1 METTQQATDL
11 NTAMKV
17 AEHLLFPSNSDKSIP
32 LAIVGQSGIGKTA
45 ALTALAGRREHTV
58 STSFEELKE
67 GRRHIYN
74 PTLYILKGFN
84 RGNHD
89 LQRKLAELL
98 TRRNLTP
105 VVLELT
111 HEDLHEGNLNTE
123 LCNALTWLYV
133 RPEPTQWVQGMHT
146 KWGMASPVFP
156 ASPYAHLIADF
167 ISTHPQYLTW
177 CPEPT
182 ITYIPESLAQPK
194 TGTDAA
200 KKACL
205 SDSGDGKPTVTYNG
219 ALQRN
224 FVFQCIMRPD
234 HWKHLG
240 VDLNKVERASYRH
253 TDLSPAR
260 WSNLALALGNL
271 PLVEELKPLSPE
283 VEALI
288 TGAVGVEVANEFKRF
303 ISGHR
308 RLWLPYLH
316 LLDDQDL
323 LRAPASALRSNGPDA
338 CARVCFYVSQMCDL
352 WATGSTRWDEDFEE
366 SRVSADEFLEL
377 AVRLVSLVMLGSME
391 RSKHYNSDF
400 VQGVL
405 PVLNEVREI
414 VFETSAHLA
423 ASDVPAGL
431 VPPGLIDAI
440 NEVLG
445 SDEDICDAG
454 GLKLYSLFEY
464 MDALV
469 NTGG

>member
-1 METTQQATDL
+1 MATTPQATDL

-17 AEHLLFPSNSDKSIP
+17 AEHLLFPSKGNKSIP
-32 LAIVGQSGIGKTA
+32 IAIVGQSGIGKTA
-45 ALTALAGRREHTV
+45 ALTALANRQEYTV
-58 STSFEELKE
+58 STSFEALKE
-67 GRRHIYN
+67 GRHRPDR

-84 RGNHD
+84 QGNHE
-89 LQRKLAELL
+89 LQRELAALL
-98 TRRNLTP
+98 THRNHTP
-105 VVLELT
+105 VVIELT
-111 HEDLHEGNLNTE
+111 HEDLHEGNLSAE

-133 RPEPTQWVQGMHT
+133 RPEPTRWVQGMHT
-146 KWGMASPVFP
+146 KWGLASSAFP

-167 ISTHPQYLTW
+167 ISTNPQYLTW

-182 ITYIPESLAQPK
+182 ISHVPESLAQTK
-194 TGTDAA
+194 TGTGAA
-200 KKACL
+200 KNGCRT
-205 SDSGDGKPTVTYNG
+205 DGEDGKPTVTYNG

-224 FVFQCIMRPD
+224 FVFQSIMRPD

-240 VDLNKVERASYRH
+240 VDLNKVEFATYRR

-260 WSNLALALGNL
+260 WSNLALVLGNL
-271 PLVEELKPLSPE
+271 PLIEELKPLSPE

-288 TGAVGVEVANEFKRF
+288 TGAVGVEVGEKFGDF

-323 LRAPASALRSNGPDA
+323 LRAPASVLWSNGPDA
-338 CARVCFYVSQMCDL
+338 CARVSFYVSEMCEV
-352 WATGSTRWDEDFEE
+352 WVAGSTRWGEE
-366 SRVSADEFLEL
+366 YTVTEREFLEVV
-377 AVRLVSLVMLGSME
+377 VRLVSLVILGSIE
-391 RSKHYNSDF
+391 HGKHYSPEF

-405 PVLNEVREI
+405 PAVEKVRKV

-431 VPPGLIDAI
+431 VPPGLIDFLK
-440 NEVLG
+440 EFLG
-445 SDEDICDAG
+445 SGEDICDAG

-469 NTGG
+469 DAR

>member
-1 METTQQATDL
+1 MVTTQQATDL
-11 NTAMKV
+11 NTVMKV
-17 AEHLLFPSNSDKSIP
+17 AEHLLFPSRGKKSVP
-32 LAIVGQSGIGKTA
+32 VAIVGASGIGKTA
-45 ALTALAGRREHTV
+45 ALTALANRREYTV

-67 GRRHIYN
+67 GRHRPDR
-74 PTLYILKGFN
+74 PTLYILKGLN

-89 LQRKLAELL
+89 LQRELAALL
-98 TRRNLTP
+98 TRRNHAP
-105 VVLELT
+105 VVIELT
-111 HEDLHEGNLNTE
+111 HEELQEGNLNAE

-133 RPEPTQWVQGMHT
+133 RPEPAQWVQGMHT
-146 KWGMASPVFP
+146 EWGMASSVFP

-177 CPEPT
+177 YPEPT
-182 ITYIPESLAQPK
+182 ISYIPESLAQTK
-194 TGTDAA
+194 TGADAS
-200 KKACL
+200 KKACRTN
-205 SDSGDGKPTVTYNG
+205 GEDGKPTVTYNG

-224 FVFQCIMRPD
+224 FVFQSIMNPNQ
-234 HWKHLG
+234 WKHLG
-240 VDLNKVERASYRH
+240 VDLSKVEFASYRR

-260 WSNLALALGNL
+260 WSNLALALENL
-271 PLVEELKPLSPE
+271 PLIEELKPLSPE

-288 TGAVGVEVANEFKRF
+288 TGAVGAEVADEFKRF

-323 LRAPASALRSNGPDA
+323 LRAPASVLGSNGSEV
-338 CARVCFYVSQMCDL
+338 CARVCFYVSQMCNL
-352 WATGSTRWDEDFEE
+352 WATGPTRWDEDFEE
-366 SRVSADEFLEL
+366 SEVSTGEFLEVV
-377 AVRLVSLVMLGSME
+377 VRLVSLVILGSME
-391 RSKHYNSDF
+391 RGKYYNPYF

-405 PVLNEVREI
+405 PAVEKVRKV

-431 VPPGLIDAI
+431 VPPGLIDFLK
-440 NEVLG
+440 EFLG
-445 SDEDICDAG
+445 SGEDICDAG

>member
-1 METTQQATDL
+1 MVTTQQATDL
-11 NTAMKV
+11 NTAMKT
-17 AEHLLFPSNSDKSIP
+17 AEHLLFPTKGKKSLP
-32 LAIVGQSGIGKTA
+32 VAIVGQSGIGKTA
-45 ALTALAGRREHTV
+45 ALTALAHRREHAV
-58 STSFEELKE
+58 STSLEALKE
-67 GRRHIYN
+67 GRHRPDR

-84 RGNHD
+84 RENHD
-89 LQRKLAELL
+89 LQRELAALL
-98 TRRNLTP
+98 NRRNHAP
-105 VVLELT
+105 VVIELT
-111 HEDLHEGNLNTE
+111 HEDLHEGNLSAE

-133 RPEPTQWVQGMHT
+133 RPEPAQWVRGMHT
-146 KWGMASPVFP
+146 KWSLASSAFP

-177 CPEPT
+177 CTEPT
-182 ITYIPESLAQPK
+182 VSYIPESLAQTK
-194 TGTDAA
+194 TGADAA
-200 KKACL
+200 KKACRT
-205 SDSGDGKPTVTYNG
+205 DGKDGKPIRTYNN
-219 ALQRN
+219 ALHQN
-224 FVFQCIMRPD
+224 FVFQSIMRPD

-240 VDLNKVERASYRH
+240 VDLKKVEFATYRY

-260 WSNLALALGNL
+260 WSNLALALENL
-271 PLVEELKPLSPE
+271 PLIEELKPLTPE

-288 TGAVGVEVANEFKRF
+288 TGAVGVEVADEFKKF

-323 LRAPASALRSNGPDA
+323 LRAPASVLGSNGPDA

-352 WATGSTRWDEDFEE
+352 WATGPTRWDEDFEE
-366 SRVSADEFLEL
+366 PRVSADEFLEL
-377 AVRLVSLVMLGSME
+377 AVRLVSLVILGSME
-391 RSKHYNSDF
+391 RSKHYNPEF

-405 PVLNEVREI
+405 PVVEEVRKV

-445 SDEDICDAG
+445 SCEDANDTG
-454 GLKLYSLFEY
+454 ELKLYSLFAY
-464 MDALV
+464 MDAL
-469 NTGG
+469 TGAGD

>member
-1 METTQQATDL
+1 MVTTQQATDL

-17 AEHLLFPSNSDKSIP
+17 AEHLLFPSRGKKSVP
-32 LAIVGQSGIGKTA
+32 VAIVGASGIGKTA
-45 ALTALAGRREHTV
+45 ALTALANRREYTV
-58 STSFEELKE
+58 STSFEALKE
-67 GRRHIYN
+67 GRHRPDQ
-74 PTLYILKGFN
+74 PTLYILRGFN
-84 RGNHD
+84 RENHD
-89 LQRKLAELL
+89 LQRGLAALL
-98 TRRNLTP
+98 TRRNQAP
-105 VVLELT
+105 VVIELT
-111 HEDLHEGNLNTE
+111 HEDLHEGNLSAE

-146 KWGMASPVFP
+146 KWGMASSVFP

-182 ITYIPESLAQPK
+182 ITYIPESLTQTK
-194 TGTDAA
+194 TGTGAA
-200 KKACL
+200 KKACRT
-205 SDSGDGKPTVTYNG
+205 DSGDGKPTVTYNG

-224 FVFQCIMRPD
+224 FVFQSIMRPD

-240 VDLNKVERASYRH
+240 VDLNKVEFATYRR

-271 PLVEELKPLSPE
+271 PLIEELKPLSPE

-288 TGAVGVEVANEFKRF
+288 AGAVGAEVGEKFGDF

-323 LRAPASALRSNGPDA
+323 LRAPASALMSNGPDVYT
-338 CARVCFYVSQMCDL
+338 RVCFYVSEMCEA
-352 WATGSTRWDEDFEE
+352 WVAGSTRWGEE
-366 SRVSADEFLEL
+366 YTVTEREFLEV
-377 AVRLVSLVMLGSME
+377 AVRLVSLVILGSIE
-391 RSKHYNSDF
+391 HGKHYSPEF

-405 PVLNEVREI
+405 PAVEKVRKV

-423 ASDVPAGL
+423 ASDVPVGL

-445 SDEDICDAG
+445 LGEGTLDAG
-454 GLKLYSLFEY
+454 GMKLYSLFEY

-469 NTGG
+469 DAR

>member
-17 AEHLLFPSNSDKSIP
+17 AEHLLFPSEGKKSTP
-32 LAIVGQSGIGKTA
+32 VALVGQSGIGKTA
-45 ALTALAGRREHTV
+45 ALTALAKRREYAV
-58 STSFEELKE
+58 STSVEALKE
-67 GRRHIYN
+67 GRYRPDQ

-84 RGNHD
+84 HGSYD
-89 LQRKLAELL
+89 LQRELAALL
-98 TRRNLTP
+98 NRRNHAS
-105 VVLELT
+105 VVIELT
-111 HEDLHEGNLNTE
+111 HEDLHEGNLSAE

-133 RPEPTQWVQGMHT
+133 RPEPAQWVQGMHT
-146 KWGMASPVFP
+146 KWGLASSVFP

-167 ISTHPQYLTW
+167 ISTNPQYLTW

-182 ITYIPESLAQPK
+182 ISYIPESLAQA
-194 TGTDAA
+194 DAA
-200 KKACL
+200 KNACRT
-205 SDSGDGKPTVTYNG
+205 DGEDGKPTITYNG

-224 FVFQCIMRPD
+224 FVFQHIMNPN

-240 VDLNKVERASYRH
+240 VDLNKVEFASYRH

-260 WSNLALALGNL
+260 WSNLALALENL
-271 PLVEELKPLSPE
+271 PLIEELKPLTPE

-288 TGAVGVEVANEFKRF
+288 TGAVGVEVADEFKRF

-323 LRAPASALRSNGPDA
+323 LRAPASALGSNGSEV
-338 CARVCFYVSQMCDL
+338 CGRVCFYVSQMCDL
-352 WATGSTRWDEDFEE
+352 WATGPTRWDEDFEE
-366 SRVSADEFLEL
+366 SEVSTGEFLEL

-391 RSKHYNSDF
+391 RSKHYNPEF
-400 VQGVL
+400 VRGVL
-405 PVLNEVREI
+405 PVVEEVREI

-445 SDEDICDAG
+445 SGEDICDAG

-469 NTGG
+469 NAGG

>member
-17 AEHLLFPSNSDKSIP
+17 AEHLLFPSKGKKSMP
-32 LAIVGQSGIGKTA
+32 VALVGQSGIGKTA
-45 ALTALAGRREHTV
+45 ALTALAKRREYAV
-58 STSFEELKE
+58 STSVEALKE
-67 GRRHIYN
+67 GRYRPDQH
-74 PTLYILKGFN
+74 TLYILKGFN
-84 RGNHD
+84 RENHD
-89 LQRKLAELL
+89 LQRELAALL
-98 TRRNLTP
+98 NRRNHAP
-105 VVLELT
+105 VVIELT
-111 HEDLHEGNLNTE
+111 HEDLHEGNLSAE

-133 RPEPTQWVQGMHT
+133 RPEPTQWVRGMHT
-146 KWGMASPVFP
+146 KWGFASSAFP

-182 ITYIPESLAQPK
+182 SSHIPESLAQTK

-200 KKACL
+200 NKACHT
-205 SDSGDGKPTVTYNG
+205 DGKDGKPTTAYNNV
-219 ALQRN
+219 LQRN
-224 FVFQCIMRPD
+224 FVFQSIMRPD

-240 VDLNKVERASYRH
+240 VDLNKVEFATYRY

-260 WSNLALALGNL
+260 WSNLALALENL
-271 PLVEELKPLSPE
+271 PLIEELKPLTPE

-288 TGAVGVEVANEFKRF
+288 TGAVGVEVADEFKKF
-303 ISGHR
+303 ISGYR

-316 LLDDQDL
+316 LLNDEDL
-323 LRAPASALRSNGPDA
+323 LRAPASVLWSNGPDA

-352 WATGSTRWDEDFEE
+352 WATGPTRWGEDFEE

-377 AVRLVSLVMLGSME
+377 AVRLVFLVILGSME
-391 RSKHYNSDF
+391 HGKYYSPEF
-400 VQGVL
+400 VQNIL
-405 PVLNEVREI
+405 PALNEVREI

-423 ASDVPAGL
+423 ASDVPPGL

-445 SDEDICDAG
+445 LGEDTPDAG

-464 MDALV
+464 MEALV
-469 NTGG
+469 NAGD

>member
-1 METTQQATDL
+1 MVTTQQATDL

-17 AEHLLFPSNSDKSIP
+17 AEHLLFPSKGNKSIP
-32 LAIVGQSGIGKTA
+32 IALVGQSGIGKTA

-58 STSFEELKE
+58 STSFEALKE
-67 GRRHIYN
+67 GRHRPDR

-84 RGNHD
+84 QGNHE
-89 LQRKLAELL
+89 LQRELAALL
-98 TRRNLTP
+98 THRNHTP
-105 VVLELT
+105 VVIELT
-111 HEDLHEGNLNTE
+111 HEDLHEGNLSAE

-146 KWGMASPVFP
+146 KWGLASSAFP

-167 ISTHPQYLTW
+167 ISTNPQYLTW

-182 ITYIPESLAQPK
+182 ISYIPESLTQTK
-194 TGTDAA
+194 TGTGAA
-200 KKACL
+200 KNGCRT
-205 SDSGDGKPTVTYNG
+205 DGEGGKPTVTYNG

-224 FVFQCIMRPD
+224 FVFQSIMNPN

-240 VDLNKVERASYRH
+240 VDLNKVEFATYRR

-260 WSNLALALGNL
+260 WSNLALALENL
-271 PLVEELKPLSPE
+271 PLIEELKPLTPE

-288 TGAVGVEVANEFKRF
+288 AGAVGAEVGEKFGDF

-323 LRAPASALRSNGPDA
+323 LRAPASALGSNGSDV
-338 CARVCFYVSQMCDL
+338 CARVSFYVSEMCEV
-352 WATGSTRWDEDFEE
+352 WVAGSTRWGEE
-366 SRVSADEFLEL
+366 YTVTEKELLEI
-377 AVRLVSLVMLGSME
+377 AVRLVSLVILGSIE
-391 RSKHYNSDF
+391 RGKHYSPEF

-405 PVLNEVREI
+405 PAVEKVRKV

-431 VPPGLIDAI
+431 IPPGLIDAI
-440 NEVLG
+440 NDVLG
-445 SDEDICDAG
+445 LSEGTPDAG

>member
-1 METTQQATDL
+1 MVTTQQATDL

-17 AEHLLFPSNSDKSIP
+17 AEHLLFPSKGNKSIP
-32 LAIVGQSGIGKTA
+32 IALVGQSGIGKTA

-58 STSFEELKE
+58 STSFEALKE
-67 GRRHIYN
+67 GRHRPDR

-84 RGNHD
+84 QGNHE
-89 LQRKLAELL
+89 LQRELAALL
-98 TRRNLTP
+98 THRNHTP
-105 VVLELT
+105 VVIELT
-111 HEDLHEGNLNTE
+111 HEALHEGNLSAE

-146 KWGMASPVFP
+146 KWGLASSAFP

-167 ISTHPQYLTW
+167 ISTNPQYLTW

-182 ITYIPESLAQPK
+182 ISYIPESLTQTK
-194 TGTDAA
+194 TGTGAA
-200 KKACL
+200 KNGCRT
-205 SDSGDGKPTVTYNG
+205 DGEGGKPTVTYNG

-224 FVFQCIMRPD
+224 FVFQSIMNPN

-240 VDLNKVERASYRH
+240 VDLNKVEFATYRR

-260 WSNLALALGNL
+260 WSNLALALENL
-271 PLVEELKPLSPE
+271 PLIEELKPLTPE

-288 TGAVGVEVANEFKRF
+288 AGAVGAEVGEKFGDF

-323 LRAPASALRSNGPDA
+323 LRAPASALGSNGSDV
-338 CARVCFYVSQMCDL
+338 CARVSFYVSEMCEV
-352 WATGSTRWDEDFEE
+352 WVAGSTRWGEE
-366 SRVSADEFLEL
+366 YTVTEKELLEI
-377 AVRLVSLVMLGSME
+377 AVRLVSLVILGSIE
-391 RSKHYNSDF
+391 RGKHYSPEF

-405 PVLNEVREI
+405 PAVEKVRKV

-423 ASDVPAGL
+423 ASAVPAGL
-431 VPPGLIDAI
+431 IPPGLIDAI
-440 NEVLG
+440 NDVLG
-445 SDEDICDAG
+445 LSEGTPDAG

>member
-1 METTQQATDL
+1 MTTTQQATDL

-17 AEHLLFPSNSDKSIP
+17 AEHLLFPSEGKKSIP
-32 LAIVGQSGIGKTA
+32 VAFVGQSGIGKTA
-45 ALTALAGRREHTV
+45 ALTALAHRREHTI
-58 STSFEELKE
+58 STNLEALKE
-67 GRRHIYN
+67 RHHRPDR

-84 RGNHD
+84 QGNHD
-89 LQRKLAELL
+89 LQRELAALL
-98 TRRNLTP
+98 NHRNHTP
-105 VVLELT
+105 VVIELT
-111 HEDLHEGNLNTE
+111 HEELQEGDLTAE

-146 KWGMASPVFP
+146 KWGMASSAFP

-182 ITYIPESLAQPK
+182 ITYIPESVTQTK
-194 TGTDAA
+194 TGADAA
-200 KKACL
+200 KKACHT
-205 SDSGDGKPTVTYNG
+205 DGKGGKHTITYNG

-224 FVFQCIMRPD
+224 FVFQSIMNPN

-260 WSNLALALGNL
+260 WSNLALALENL
-271 PLVEELKPLSPE
+271 PLIEELKPLTPE

-288 TGAVGVEVANEFKRF
+288 TGAVGVEVGEKFGDF

-323 LRAPASALRSNGPDA
+323 LRAPASVLRSNGPDVYT
-338 CARVCFYVSQMCDL
+338 RVCFYVSEMCEA
-352 WATGSTRWDEDFEE
+352 WVAGSTRWGEE
-366 SRVSADEFLEL
+366 SEVTEKEFLEVV
-377 AVRLVSLVMLGSME
+377 VRLVSLVILGSMKHG
-391 RSKHYNSDF
+391 KHYNPYF

-405 PVLNEVREI
+405 PVVEEVRKV

-423 ASDVPAGL
+423 ASDVPVGL
-431 VPPGLIDAI
+431 VPPGLIDFLK
-440 NEVLG
+440 EFLG
-445 SDEDICDAG
+445 SGEDICDAG

-469 NTGG
+469 DAR

>member
-1 METTQQATDL
+1 MVTTQQATDL

-17 AEHLLFPSNSDKSIP
+17 AEYLLFPSKGQKSIP
-32 LAIVGQSGIGKTA
+32 IALVGASGIGKTA

-58 STSFEELKE
+58 STSFEALKE
-67 GRRHIYN
+67 GRHR
-74 PTLYILKGFN
+74 PDRTTLYILKGLN

-89 LQRKLAELL
+89 LQRELATLL
-98 TRRNLTP
+98 NHRNHAP
-105 VVLELT
+105 VVIELT
-111 HEDLHEGNLNTE
+111 HEELQEGNLNAE

-146 KWGMASPVFP
+146 KWGLASSAFP

-182 ITYIPESLAQPK
+182 ITYIPESVAQTK
-194 TGTDAA
+194 TGAGA
-200 KKACL
+200 VQKACRT
-205 SDSGDGKPTVTYNG
+205 DGKDGKPTVTYNG
-219 ALQRN
+219 ALHRN
-224 FVFQCIMRPD
+224 FVFQSIMNPN

-260 WSNLALALGNL
+260 WSNLALALENL
-271 PLVEELKPLSPE
+271 PLIEELKPLTPE

-288 TGAVGVEVANEFKRF
+288 TGAVGAEVAEKFGDF

-323 LRAPASALRSNGPDA
+323 LRAPASALRSNGPDVYT
-338 CARVCFYVSQMCDL
+338 RVCFYVSEMCEA
-352 WATGSTRWDEDFEE
+352 WVAGSTRWGEE
-366 SRVSADEFLEL
+366 SAMTEKELLEVV
-377 AVRLVSLVMLGSME
+377 VRLVSLVMLGSIE
-391 RSKHYNSDF
+391 HGKHYSPEF

-405 PVLNEVREI
+405 PAVEKVRKV

-423 ASDVPAGL
+423 ASDVPPGL
-431 VPPGLIDAI
+431 VPPGLIDAL

-445 SDEDICDAG
+445 LGEDICDAG
-454 GLKLYSLFEY
+454 GLKLYSLFAY

-469 NTGG
+469 DAE

>member
-1 METTQQATDL
+1 MVTTQQATDL

-17 AEHLLFPSNSDKSIP
+17 AEHLLFPSKGQKSIP
-32 LAIVGQSGIGKTA
+32 IALVGASGIGKTA
-45 ALTALAGRREHTV
+45 ALTALANRREYTV
-58 STSFEELKE
+58 STSFEALKE
-67 GRRHIYN
+67 GRHRPDR
-74 PTLYILKGFN
+74 PTLYILKGLN

-89 LQRKLAELL
+89 LQRELATLL
-98 TRRNLTP
+98 NHRNHAP
-105 VVLELT
+105 VVIELT
-111 HEDLHEGNLNTE
+111 HEELQEGNLNAE

-146 KWGMASPVFP
+146 KWGMASSVFP

-167 ISTHPQYLTW
+167 ISNHPQYLTW

-182 ITYIPESLAQPK
+182 ISHVPESLTQTK
-194 TGTDAA
+194 TGAGA
-200 KKACL
+200 VKEACRTN
-205 SDSGDGKPTVTYNG
+205 GEDGKPTVTYNG

-224 FVFQCIMRPD
+224 FVFQSIMNPN

-260 WSNLALALGNL
+260 WSNLALALENL
-271 PLVEELKPLSPE
+271 PLIEELKPLTPE

-288 TGAVGVEVANEFKRF
+288 TGAVGVEVGEKFGDF

-308 RLWLPYLH
+308 RLWLPYLNQ
-316 LLDDQDL
+316 LQDEEL
-323 LRAPASALRSNGPDA
+323 LRAPASVLGSNGPDA
-338 CARVCFYVSQMCDL
+338 CARVSFYVSQMCDL
-352 WATGSTRWDEDFEE
+352 WATGPTRWGEE
-366 SRVSADEFLEL
+366 SAMTEREFLEVV
-377 AVRLVSLVMLGSME
+377 VRLVSLVILGSIE
-391 RSKHYNSDF
+391 HGKHYSPEF

-405 PVLNEVREI
+405 PAVEKVRKV

-423 ASDVPAGL
+423 ASDVPPGL

-440 NEVLG
+440 NEILG
-445 SDEDICDAG
+445 LGEDTPDAG

-469 NTGG
+469 DAG

>member
-1 METTQQATDL
+1 MATTPQATDL
-11 NTAMKV
+11 NTVMKV
-17 AEHLLFPSNSDKSIP
+17 AEHLLFPSKGNKSIP
-32 LAIVGQSGIGKTA
+32 VALVGQSGIGKTA

-58 STSFEELKE
+58 STSFEALKE
-67 GRRHIYN
+67 RRHRPDQ

-84 RGNHD
+84 HGNYD
-89 LQRKLAELL
+89 LQRELAALL
-98 TRRNLTP
+98 NHRNHAP
-105 VVLELT
+105 VVIELT
-111 HEDLHEGNLNTE
+111 HKELQEGNLNAE

-133 RPEPTQWVQGMHT
+133 RPEPAQWVQGMHT
-146 KWGMASPVFP
+146 KWGLASSAFP

-182 ITYIPESLAQPK
+182 ITYIPESVAQTK
-194 TGTDAA
+194 TGADAA
-200 KKACL
+200 KKACRT
-205 SDSGDGKPTVTYNG
+205 DGEDGKPTVTYNG

-224 FVFQCIMRPD
+224 FVFQGIMRPD

-240 VDLNKVERASYRH
+240 VDLKKVELASYRH

-271 PLVEELKPLSPE
+271 PLIEELKPLSLE

-288 TGAVGVEVANEFKRF
+288 TGAVGAEVAEKFGDF

-323 LRAPASALRSNGPDA
+323 LRAPASALGSNGPDA
-338 CARVCFYVSQMCDL
+338 CARVSLYISGLCELWVSGMTH
-352 WATGSTRWDEDFEE
+352 WGEE
-366 SRVSADEFLEL
+366 YTVTEKEFLEV
-377 AVRLVSLVMLGSME
+377 AVRLVSLVILGSIE
-391 RSKHYNSDF
+391 HGKHYNPEF
-400 VQGVL
+400 MQGIL
-405 PVLNEVREI
+405 PAAEKVRKV

-431 VPPGLIDAI
+431 VPPGLIDFLK
-440 NEVLG
+440 EFLG
-445 SDEDICDAG
+445 AGEDICDAG
-454 GLKLYSLFEY
+454 GMKLYSLFEY

-469 NTGG
+469 DAR

>member
-1 METTQQATDL
+1 MTTTQQATDL

-17 AEHLLFPSNSDKSIP
+17 AEHLLFPSKGQKSIP
-32 LAIVGQSGIGKTA
+32 VALVGQSGIGKTA
-45 ALTALAGRREHTV
+45 ALTALAHRREHTV
-58 STSFEELKE
+58 STNLEALKE
-67 GRRHIYN
+67 RHHRPDR

-84 RGNHD
+84 RENHD
-89 LQRKLAELL
+89 LQRELAALL
-98 TRRNLTP
+98 NHRNHAP
-105 VVLELT
+105 VVVELT
-111 HEDLHEGNLNTE
+111 HEDLHEGNLNAE

-146 KWGMASPVFP
+146 KWGFASSVFP
-156 ASPYAHLIADF
+156 ASPYARLIADF

-177 CPEPT
+177 RPEPT
-182 ITYIPESLAQPK
+182 ISYIPESLTQTK
-194 TGTDAA
+194 TGTGAA
-200 KKACL
+200 KKACHT
-205 SDSGDGKPTVTYNG
+205 DGKGGKPTVTYNG

-224 FVFQCIMRPD
+224 FVFQSIMNPN

-240 VDLNKVERASYRH
+240 VDLSKVEFASYRR

-260 WSNLALALGNL
+260 WSNLALALENL
-271 PLVEELKPLSPE
+271 PLIEELKPLTPE

-288 TGAVGVEVANEFKRF
+288 TGAVGVEVGEKFGDF

-323 LRAPASALRSNGPDA
+323 LRAPASTLRSNGPDVYT
-338 CARVCFYVSQMCDL
+338 RVSFYVSEMCEQ
-352 WATGSTRWDEDFEE
+352 WVTGSTSWGEE
-366 SRVSADEFLEL
+366 STVTEREFLEL
-377 AVRLVSLVMLGSME
+377 AVRLVSLVILGSME
-391 RSKHYNSDF
+391 HGKHYNPYF

-405 PVLNEVREI
+405 PAVEKVHKV

-431 VPPGLIDAI
+431 VPPGLIDFLK
-440 NEVLG
+440 EFLG
-445 SDEDICDAG
+445 SGEDICDAG

-469 NTGG
+469 DAR

>member
-1 METTQQATDL
+1 MVTTQQATDL

-17 AEHLLFPSNSDKSIP
+17 AEHLLFPSKGNKSIP
-32 LAIVGQSGIGKTA
+32 IALVGQSGIGKTA

-58 STSFEELKE
+58 STSFEALKE
-67 GRRHIYN
+67 GRHRPDR

-84 RGNHD
+84 QGNHE
-89 LQRKLAELL
+89 LQRELAALL
-98 TRRNLTP
+98 THRNHTP
-105 VVLELT
+105 VVIELT
-111 HEDLHEGNLNTE
+111 HEALHEGNLSAE

-146 KWGMASPVFP
+146 KWGLASSAFP

-167 ISTHPQYLTW
+167 ISTNPQYLTW

-182 ITYIPESLAQPK
+182 ISYIPESLTQTK
-194 TGTDAA
+194 TGTGAA
-200 KKACL
+200 KNGCRT
-205 SDSGDGKPTVTYNG
+205 DGEGGKPTVTYNG

-224 FVFQCIMRPD
+224 FVFQSIMNPN

-240 VDLNKVERASYRH
+240 VDLNKVEFATYRR

-260 WSNLALALGNL
+260 WSNLALALENL
-271 PLVEELKPLSPE
+271 PLIEELKPLTPE

-288 TGAVGVEVANEFKRF
+288 AGAVGAEVGEKFGDF

-323 LRAPASALRSNGPDA
+323 LRAPASALGSNGSDV
-338 CARVCFYVSQMCDL
+338 CARVSFYVSEMCEV
-352 WATGSTRWDEDFEE
+352 WVAGSTRWGEE
-366 SRVSADEFLEL
+366 YTVTEKELLEI
-377 AVRLVSLVMLGSME
+377 AVRLVSLVILGSIE
-391 RSKHYNSDF
+391 RGKHYSPEF

-405 PVLNEVREI
+405 PAVEKVRKV

-431 VPPGLIDAI
+431 IPPGLIDAI
-440 NEVLG
+440 NDVLG
-445 SDEDICDAG
+445 LSEGTPDAG

>member
-17 AEHLLFPSNSDKSIP
+17 AEHLLFPSEGKKSIP
-32 LAIVGQSGIGKTA
+32 VALVGQSGIGKTA
-45 ALTALAGRREHTV
+45 ALTALAHRREHTV
-58 STSFEELKE
+58 STSFEALKE
-67 GRRHIYN
+67 GRHRPAR
-74 PTLYILKGFN
+74 PTLYILKGLN

-89 LQRKLAELL
+89 LQRELAALL
-98 TRRNLTP
+98 TRRNHAP
-105 VVLELT
+105 VVIELT
-111 HEDLHEGNLNTE
+111 HEDLHESNLNAE

-133 RPEPTQWVQGMHT
+133 QPEPAQWVQGMHT
-146 KWGMASPVFP
+146 KWGFASSAFP

-182 ITYIPESLAQPK
+182 ISYIPESLAQTK

-200 KKACL
+200 NKACHT
-205 SDSGDGKPTVTYNG
+205 DGEDGKPTGTYNNV
-219 ALQRN
+219 LHQN
-224 FVFQCIMRPD
+224 FVFQSIMNPN

-240 VDLNKVERASYRH
+240 VDLKKVEFATHRH

-271 PLVEELKPLSPE
+271 PLIEELKPLTPE
-283 VEALI
+283 VQALI
-288 TGAVGVEVANEFKRF
+288 TGAVGAEVAEKFGDF

-323 LRAPASALRSNGPDA
+323 LRAPASALMSNGPDA

-377 AVRLVSLVMLGSME
+377 AVRLVSLVILGSME
-391 RSKHYNSDF
+391 RSKHYNPEF

-405 PVLNEVREI
+405 PVVEEVRKV

-423 ASDVPAGL
+423 ASEVPAGL

-445 SDEDICDAG
+445 LGEDTLDAG

-469 NTGG
+469 NAG

>member
-1 METTQQATDL
+1 METTQQVTDL

-17 AEHLLFPSNSDKSIP
+17 AEHLLFPSKGKKSIP
-32 LAIVGQSGIGKTA
+32 VALVGQSGIGKTA

-58 STSFEELKE
+58 STSFEALKE
-67 GRRHIYN
+67 GRHRPDR

-84 RGNHD
+84 QGNHE
-89 LQRKLAELL
+89 LQRELAALL
-98 TRRNLTP
+98 THRNHTP
-105 VVLELT
+105 VVIELT
-111 HEDLHEGNLNTE
+111 HEDLHEGNLSAE

-146 KWGMASPVFP
+146 KWGLASSAFP

-167 ISTHPQYLTW
+167 ISTNPQYLTW

-182 ITYIPESLAQPK
+182 ISYIPESLTQTK
-194 TGTDAA
+194 TGTGAA
-200 KKACL
+200 KNGCRT
-205 SDSGDGKPTVTYNG
+205 DGEGGKPTVIYNG

-224 FVFQCIMRPD
+224 FVFQSIMNPN

-240 VDLNKVERASYRH
+240 VDLNKVEFATYRR

-260 WSNLALALGNL
+260 WSNLALALENL
-271 PLVEELKPLSPE
+271 PLIEELKPLTPE

-288 TGAVGVEVANEFKRF
+288 AGAVGAEVGEKFGDF

-323 LRAPASALRSNGPDA
+323 LRAPASALGSNGSDV
-338 CARVCFYVSQMCDL
+338 CARVSFYVSEMCEA
-352 WATGSTRWDEDFEE
+352 WVTGSTRWGEE
-366 SRVSADEFLEL
+366 YTVTEKEFLEV
-377 AVRLVSLVMLGSME
+377 AVRLVSLVILGSIE
-391 RSKHYNSDF
+391 HGKHYNPEF
-400 VQGVL
+400 VRGVL
-405 PVLNEVREI
+405 PAAEKVRKV

-431 VPPGLIDAI
+431 VPPGLIDFLK
-440 NEVLG
+440 EYLG
-445 SDEDICDAG
+445 AGEDICDAG
-454 GLKLYSLFEY
+454 GLKLYSLFAY

-469 NTGG
+469 GVR

>member
-1 METTQQATDL
+1 MTTTQQVTDL

-17 AEHLLFPSNSDKSIP
+17 AEHLLFPSKGKKSVP
-32 LAIVGQSGIGKTA
+32 LALVGQSGIGKTA
-45 ALTALAGRREHTV
+45 ALTALAHRREHAV
-58 STSFEELKE
+58 STSFEALKE
-67 GRRHIYN
+67 GRHRPDQ

-84 RGNHD
+84 HGNYD
-89 LQRKLAELL
+89 LQRELAALL
-98 TRRNLTP
+98 TRRNQAP
-105 VVLELT
+105 VVIELT
-111 HEDLHEGNLNTE
+111 HKELQEGDLNAE

-146 KWGMASPVFP
+146 EWGMASSVFP
-156 ASPYAHLIADF
+156 ASLYAHLIADF
-167 ISTHPQYLTW
+167 ISAHPQYLTW

-182 ITYIPESLAQPK
+182 ISHVPESLAQPK
-194 TGTDAA
+194 AGTDAS

-205 SDSGDGKPTVTYNG
+205 PDSGDGKPTVTYNG

-224 FVFQCIMRPD
+224 FVFQSIMRPD

-240 VDLNKVERASYRH
+240 VDLNKVEFATYRH

-260 WSNLALALGNL
+260 WSNLALALENL
-271 PLVEELKPLSPE
+271 PLIEELKPLTPE

-288 TGAVGVEVANEFKRF
+288 TGAVGVEVGEKFRDF

-308 RLWLPYLH
+308 RLWLPYLNQ
-316 LLDDQDL
+316 LQDEEL
-323 LRAPASALRSNGPDA
+323 LRAPASALGSNGPDA
-338 CARVCFYVSQMCDL
+338 CARVSFYVSQMCDL
-352 WATGSTRWDEDFEE
+352 WATGQTRWGDE
-366 SRVSADEFLEL
+366 SAMTEREFLEVV
-377 AVRLVSLVMLGSME
+377 VRLVSLVILGSME
-391 RSKHYNSDF
+391 HGKHYNPEF
-400 VQGVL
+400 VQGIL
-405 PVLNEVREI
+405 PVVEEARKV

-423 ASDVPAGL
+423 ASDVPPGL

-445 SDEDICDAG
+445 LSEDICDAG

-469 NTGG
+469 NAGD

>member
-1 METTQQATDL
+1 MVTTQQATDL

-17 AEHLLFPSNSDKSIP
+17 AEHLLFPAHGRKSMP
-32 LAIVGQSGIGKTA
+32 VAIVGQSGIGKTA
-45 ALTALAGRREHTV
+45 ALTALAHRREHTV

-67 GRRHIYN
+67 GRHRPDQ

-84 RGNHD
+84 RENHD
-89 LQRKLAELL
+89 LQRELAELL
-98 TRRNLTP
+98 TRRRQTP
-105 VVLELT
+105 VVIELT
-111 HEDLHEGNLNTE
+111 HEDLHEGNLNAE

-146 KWGMASPVFP
+146 KWGMASSVFP
-156 ASPYAHLIADF
+156 VSPYAHLIADF
-167 ISTHPQYLTW
+167 ISTNPQYLTW
-177 CPEPT
+177 HPEPT

-194 TGTDAA
+194 TGADASKEA
-200 KKACL
+200 RL
-205 SDSGDGKPTVTYNG
+205 PDSGDGKPTVTYNG

-224 FVFQCIMRPD
+224 FVFQSIMRPH
-234 HWKHLG
+234 HWESLG
-240 VDLNKVERASYRH
+240 VDLSKVEFASYRH

-271 PLVEELKPLSPE
+271 PLIEELKPLTPE
-283 VEALI
+283 VQALI
-288 TGAVGVEVANEFKRF
+288 TGAVGAEVAEKFEEF

-323 LRAPASALRSNGPDA
+323 LRAPASVLGSNGPDA
-338 CARVCFYVSQMCDL
+338 GARVCFYVSQMCDL
-352 WATGSTRWDEDFEE
+352 WTTGSTRWDEDFEE
-366 SRVSADEFLEL
+366 SRVSADELLEL
-377 AVRLVSLVMLGSME
+377 AVRLVSLVILGSME

-405 PVLNEVREI
+405 PAVEEVRK
-414 VFETSAHLA
+414 VMFETSAHLA

-431 VPPGLIDAI
+431 VPPGLIDAL

-445 SDEDICDAG
+445 SGEDICDAG
-454 GLKLYSLFEY
+454 GLKLYSLFAY

-469 NTGG
+469 NTGD

>member
-1 METTQQATDL
+1 MVTTQQATDL

-17 AEHLLFPSNSDKSIP
+17 AEHLLFPSRGKKSVP
-32 LAIVGQSGIGKTA
+32 VAIVGASGIGKTA
-45 ALTALAGRREHTV
+45 ALTALASRREYTV
-58 STSFEELKE
+58 STSFEALKE
-67 GRRHIYN
+67 GRHRPDR
-74 PTLYILKGFN
+74 PTLYILRGFN
-84 RGNHD
+84 RENHD
-89 LQRKLAELL
+89 LQRGLAALL
-98 TRRNLTP
+98 TRRNHTP
-105 VVLELT
+105 VVIELT
-111 HEDLHEGNLNTE
+111 HEDLHEGNLSAE

-146 KWGMASPVFP
+146 KWGMASSVFP

-182 ITYIPESLAQPK
+182 ITYIPESLTQTK
-194 TGTDAA
+194 TGTGAA
-200 KKACL
+200 KKACRT
-205 SDSGDGKPTVTYNG
+205 DSGDGKPTVTYNG

-224 FVFQCIMRPD
+224 FVFQSIMRPD

-240 VDLNKVERASYRH
+240 VDLNKVELATYRH

-260 WSNLALALGNL
+260 WSNLALALENL
-271 PLVEELKPLSPE
+271 PLIEELKPLSPE

-288 TGAVGVEVANEFKRF
+288 TGAVGVEVGEKFGDF

-323 LRAPASALRSNGPDA
+323 LRAPASVLGSNGSEV
-338 CARVCFYVSQMCDL
+338 CARVCFYVSQMCNL
-352 WATGSTRWDEDFEE
+352 WATGPTRWDEDFEE
-366 SRVSADEFLEL
+366 SEVSTGEFLEL
-377 AVRLVSLVMLGSME
+377 AVRLVSLVILGSME
-391 RSKHYNSDF
+391 RGKYYNPYF
-400 VQGVL
+400 VQNVL

-431 VPPGLIDAI
+431 VPLGLIDAI

-445 SDEDICDAG
+445 AGEDICDTG

-469 NTGG
+469 NAGD

>member
-1 METTQQATDL
+1 MVTTQQATDL

-17 AEHLLFPSNSDKSIP
+17 AEHLLFPSRGKKSVP
-32 LAIVGQSGIGKTA
+32 VAIVGASGIGKTA
-45 ALTALAGRREHTV
+45 ALTALANRREYTV
-58 STSFEELKE
+58 STSFEALKE
-67 GRRHIYN
+67 GRHRPDR

-84 RGNHD
+84 RENHD
-89 LQRKLAELL
+89 LQCELAALL
-98 TRRNLTP
+98 TRRNQAP
-105 VVLELT
+105 VVIELT
-111 HEDLHEGNLNTE
+111 HKDLHEGNLSAE
-123 LCNALTWLYV
+123 LCNTLTWLYV

-146 KWGMASPVFP
+146 EWGMASSVFP

-177 CPEPT
+177 RPEPT
-182 ITYIPESLAQPK
+182 ISHVPESLAQTK
-194 TGTDAA
+194 TGTGAA
-200 KKACL
+200 KNGCRT
-205 SDSGDGKPTVTYNG
+205 DGEDGKPTVTYNG

-224 FVFQCIMRPD
+224 FVFQSIMNPN

-240 VDLNKVERASYRH
+240 VDLNKVEFATYRR

-260 WSNLALALGNL
+260 WSNLVLALENL

-288 TGAVGVEVANEFKRF
+288 TGAVGVEVGEKFGEFIR
-303 ISGHR
+303 GHR

-323 LRAPASALRSNGPDA
+323 LRAPASVLWSNGPDVYT
-338 CARVCFYVSQMCDL
+338 RVCFYVSEMCEA
-352 WATGSTRWDEDFEE
+352 WVAGSTRWGEE
-366 SRVSADEFLEL
+366 SAMTEKEFLEV
-377 AVRLVSLVMLGSME
+377 AVRLVSLVILGSIE
-391 RSKHYNSDF
+391 HGKHYSPEF

-405 PVLNEVREI
+405 PAVEKVRKV

-431 VPPGLIDAI
+431 VPPGLIDFLK
-440 NEVLG
+440 EFLG
-445 SDEDICDAG
+445 SGEDICDAG

-469 NTGG
+469 NAGG

>member
-84 RGNHD
+84 RDNHD

-98 TRRNLTP
+98 NHRRQTP
-105 VVLELT
+105 VVIELT
-111 HEDLHEGNLNTE
+111 HEDLQEGNLNAE

-146 KWGMASPVFP
+146 KWGMASSVFP
-156 ASPYAHLIADF
+156 AAPYAHLIADF
-167 ISTHPQYLTW
+167 ISNHPQYLTW
-177 CPEPT
+177 HPEPT
-182 ITYIPESLAQPK
+182 ISHIPESLTQPK
-194 TGTDAA
+194 TGTGAA

-205 SDSGDGKPTVTYNG
+205 PDSGDGKPTITYNG

-224 FVFQCIMRPD
+224 FVYQSIMRPD

-240 VDLNKVERASYRH
+240 VDLKKVEFATYRH

-271 PLVEELKPLSPE
+271 PLIEELKPLTPE

-288 TGAVGVEVANEFKRF
+288 TGAVGVEVGEKFGDF

-323 LRAPASALRSNGPDA
+323 LRAPASALWSNGPEV
-338 CARVCFYVSQMCDL
+338 CARVCFYVSEMCEQ
-352 WATGSTRWDEDFEE
+352 WVTGSTRWGEE
-366 SRVSADEFLEL
+366 STVTEREFLEVV
-377 AVRLVSLVMLGSME
+377 VRLVSLVIIGSIE
-391 RSKHYNSDF
+391 HGKHYSPEF
-400 VQGVL
+400 VRGVL
-405 PVLNEVREI
+405 PVVEEVRKV

-423 ASDVPAGL
+423 ASDVPPGL
-431 VPPGLIDAI
+431 VPPGLLDAI

-445 SDEDICDAG
+445 LGEGTPDAG
-454 GLKLYSLFEY
+454 GMKLYSLFEY

>member
-1 METTQQATDL
+1 MTTTQQATDL

-17 AEHLLFPSNSDKSIP
+17 AEHLLFPSKGNKSIP
-32 LAIVGQSGIGKTA
+32 IAIVGQSGIGKTA
-45 ALTALAGRREHTV
+45 ALTALAHRREHAV
-58 STSFEELKE
+58 STSFEALKE
-67 GRRHIYN
+67 GRHRPDR

-84 RGNHD
+84 RENHD
-89 LQRKLAELL
+89 LQRELAELL
-98 TRRNLTP
+98 TRRNQTP
-105 VVLELT
+105 VVIELT
-111 HEDLHEGNLNTE
+111 HKDLHEGNLNAE
-123 LCNALTWLYV
+123 LCNTLTWLYV
-133 RPEPTQWVQGMHT
+133 RPEPAQWVQGMHT
-146 KWGMASPVFP
+146 EWGMASSVFP

-167 ISTHPQYLTW
+167 ISTHPQYHTW

-182 ITYIPESLAQPK
+182 ISHIPESVAQTK
-194 TGTDAA
+194 TGAGA
-200 KKACL
+200 VQKACRT
-205 SDSGDGKPTVTYNG
+205 DGKDGKPTVTYNG
-219 ALQRN
+219 ALHRN
-224 FVFQCIMRPD
+224 FVFQSIMNPN

-240 VDLNKVERASYRH
+240 VDLNKVEFATYRH

-271 PLVEELKPLSPE
+271 PLIEELKPLTPE

-288 TGAVGVEVANEFKRF
+288 TGAVGVEVGEKFGDF

-323 LRAPASALRSNGPDA
+323 LRAPASALRSNGPDVYT
-338 CARVCFYVSQMCDL
+338 RVSFYVSEMCEQ
-352 WATGSTRWDEDFEE
+352 WVTGSTRWGEE
-366 SRVSADEFLEL
+366 STVTGREFLEL
-377 AVRLVSLVMLGSME
+377 AVRLVSLVILGSME
-391 RSKHYNSDF
+391 HGKHYNPYF

-405 PVLNEVREI
+405 PVVEEVRKV

-431 VPPGLIDAI
+431 VPPGLIDFLK
-440 NEVLG
+440 EFLG
-445 SDEDICDAG
+445 SGEDICDAG

-469 NTGG
+469 DAR

>member
-1 METTQQATDL
+1 MTITQQATDL

-17 AEHLLFPSNSDKSIP
+17 AEHLLFPIRGKKSVP
-32 LAIVGQSGIGKTA
+32 VAIVGQSGIGKTA
-45 ALTALAGRREHTV
+45 ALTALAHRREHAV
-58 STSFEELKE
+58 STSFEALKE
-67 GRRHIYN
+67 GRHRPDQ

-84 RGNHD
+84 RENHD
-89 LQRKLAELL
+89 LQRELAELL
-98 TRRNLTP
+98 TRRYQTP
-105 VVLELT
+105 VVIELT
-111 HEDLHEGNLNTE
+111 HEDLHEGNLNAE

-133 RPEPTQWVQGMHT
+133 RPEPSQWVQGMHT
-146 KWGMASPVFP
+146 EWGMASSVFP

-167 ISTHPQYLTW
+167 ISAHPQYLTW

-182 ITYIPESLAQPK
+182 ITYIPESVAQTK
-194 TGTDAA
+194 TGAGA
-200 KKACL
+200 VQKACRT
-205 SDSGDGKPTVTYNG
+205 DGKDGKPTVTYNG

-224 FVFQCIMRPD
+224 FVFQSIMRPD

-240 VDLNKVERASYRH
+240 VDLNKVEFATYRR

-271 PLVEELKPLSPE
+271 PLIEELKPLTPE

-288 TGAVGVEVANEFKRF
+288 AGAVGAEVGEKFGDF

-323 LRAPASALRSNGPDA
+323 LRAPASVLGSNGSEV

-352 WATGSTRWDEDFEE
+352 WATGPTRWDEDFEE

-377 AVRLVSLVMLGSME
+377 AVRLVSLVILGSIE
-391 RSKHYNSDF
+391 HGKHYNPEF
-400 VQGVL
+400 VQGIL
-405 PVLNEVREI
+405 PAAEKVRKV
-414 VFETSAHLA
+414 VFEMSAHLA
-423 ASDVPAGL
+423 ASDVPVGL
-431 VPPGLIDAI
+431 VPPGLIDFLK
-440 NEVLG
+440 EFLG
-445 SDEDICDAG
+445 SGEDICDAG

-469 NTGG
+469 NTGD